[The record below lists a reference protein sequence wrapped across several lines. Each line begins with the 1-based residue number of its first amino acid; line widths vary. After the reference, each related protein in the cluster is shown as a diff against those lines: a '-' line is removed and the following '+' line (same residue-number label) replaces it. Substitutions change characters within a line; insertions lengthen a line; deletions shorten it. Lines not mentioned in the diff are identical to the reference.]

1 MTSLDSRPGRVLSDG
16 CVEVWAGDNVD
27 VLHDRCAALDVSKK
41 DVKVCLRTPG
51 ARRNERHT
59 EVRTFSTM
67 TNPLLAMRD
76 WLVAEQVTL
85 VVMEA
90 TGDYWRSPYYLL
102 EDALN
107 VVLINANQAKAL
119 PGRKTDVADS
129 VWLASLAECGLLRA
143 SFVPPEPIRQLRDLT
158 RYRSVLTAERT
169 REASRLEKELED
181 AGIKLSIVAT
191 DILGVSGRAMLEA
204 LIGGERNAEIL
215 ADMARGRMRPKIPD
229 LVQAMIGRFGD
240 HHTFLCRMH
249 LDRIDAL
256 TRDIAALSTR
266 IESVMS
272 PFRDVLRRLD
282 TIPGVNQTVAE
293 VIIAETG
300 ADMSRFPTAGHLASW
315 AGVCPG
321 NHESG
326 GRRKTGKTRKGD
338 HWLTASLGVAVL
350 AAGRGKDTYLAAQ
363 YARFIR
369 RLGNK
374 QKAIVAV
381 EHTMLTAVWH
391 MLSNNTDYQDLGGDH
406 FVRRDPDRERRRAIT
421 TLNKLGY
428 TVTLNPI
435 ETAA

>member
-1 MTSLDSRPGRVLSDG
+1 
-16 CVEVWAGDNVD
+16 VD
-27 VLHDRCAALDVSKK
+27 VLHDRCAALDVSKE

-51 ARRNERHT
+51 KRRNQRHT

-76 WLVAEQVTL
+76 WLVAERVTL

-107 VVLINANQAKAL
+107 VMLINARQAKAL

-129 VWLASLAECGLLRA
+129 VWLAQLAECGLLRA

-181 AGIKLSIVAT
+181 AGIKLSVVAT
-191 DILGVSGRAMLEA
+191 DILGVSGRAMLES
-204 LIGGERNAEIL
+204 LIAGERDAEVL
-215 ADMARGRMRPKIPD
+215 AELARGRMRPKIPD
-229 LVQAMIGRFGD
+229 LVQAMIGRFGP
-240 HHTFLCRMH
+240 HHAFLCRMH

-256 TRDIAALSTR
+256 TRDIATLSTR
-266 IESVMS
+266 IASLMA

-282 TIPGVNQTVAE
+282 TIPGVNEQVAE

-300 ADMSRFPTAGHLASW
+300 ADMSRFPTPGHLASW

-326 GRRKTGKTRKGD
+326 GRRKSGKTRKGD

-363 YARFIR
+363 HARLIR

-374 QKAIVAV
+374 QKAIVALQ
-381 EHTMLTAVWH
+381 HTMLTSVWH
-391 MLSNNTDYQDLGGDH
+391 MLSTNTDYHDLGGDY
-406 FVRRDPDRERRRAIT
+406 FLRRDPDRERRRAIT
-421 TLNKLGY
+421 ALNKLGY

-435 ETAA
+435 QAAA

>member
-1 MTSLDSRPGRVLSDG
+1 
-16 CVEVWAGDNVD
+16 VD

-51 ARRNERHT
+51 KRRNQRHT
-59 EVRTFSTM
+59 EFRTFSTM

-76 WLVAEQVTL
+76 WLVAERVTL

-107 VVLINANQAKAL
+107 VVLINAKQAKAL

-129 VWLASLAECGLLRA
+129 VWLAQLAECGLLRA
-143 SFVPPEPIRQLRDLT
+143 SFVPPEPIRELRDLT
-158 RYRSVLTAERT
+158 RYRTVLTTERT
-169 REASRLEKELED
+169 REAARLEKELED
-181 AGIKLSIVAT
+181 AGIKLSVVAS

-204 LIGGERNAEIL
+204 LIGGERDSEAL
-215 ADMARGRMRPKIPD
+215 ADLARGRMRPKIPG
-229 LVQAMIGRFGD
+229 LVQAMIGRFGE
-240 HHTFLCRMH
+240 HHAFLCRMH

-256 TRDIAALSTR
+256 TRDIATLSTR
-266 IESVMS
+266 IDFLMA
-272 PFRDVLRRLD
+272 PFRDALRLLD

-300 ADMSRFPTAGHLASW
+300 ADMSRFPTPRHLASW

-326 GRRKTGKTRKGD
+326 GRRKSGKTRKGD
-338 HWLTASLGVAVL
+338 HWLTGSLGVAVL
-350 AAGRGKDTYLAAQ
+350 AAGRGTDTYLAAQ
-363 YARFIR
+363 YARLIR

-374 QKAIVAV
+374 QKAIVALQ
-381 EHTMLTAVWH
+381 HSMLTAVWH
-391 MLSNNTDYQDLGGDH
+391 MLSNDTEYHDLGGDYYL
-406 FVRRDPDRERRRAIT
+406 RRDPDRERRRAVSA
-421 TLNKLGY
+421 LNKLGY
-428 TVTLNPI
+428 AVTLNPI
-435 ETAA
+435 QTTA

>member
-1 MTSLDSRPGRVLSDG
+1 MFQGPRIVAVTSTRARFFDLPRLLTWTGASDGRVED
-16 CVEVWAGDNVD
+16 WAGDGMD

-41 DVKVCLRTPG
+41 DVKVCVRTPG
-51 ARRNERHT
+51 ARRNQRHT
-59 EVRTFSTM
+59 EVRTYATM
-67 TNPLLAMRD
+67 TNP
-76 WLVAEQVTL
+76 L

-107 VVLINANQAKAL
+107 VVLINAKQAKAL

-158 RYRSVLTAERT
+158 RYRTVLTAERT

-181 AGIKLSIVAT
+181 AGIKLSAVAT

-204 LIGGERNAEIL
+204 LIAGERDAEVL

-229 LVQAMIGRFGD
+229 LVQAMIGRFSE
-240 HHTFLCRMH
+240 HHAFLCRMH
-249 LDRIDAL
+249 LDRIDAV
-256 TRDIAALSTR
+256 TRDIATLSMR
-266 IESVMS
+266 VESVMA
-272 PFRDVLRRLD
+272 PFREVLSRLD

-300 ADMSRFPTAGHLASW
+300 GDMSRFPTPGHLASW

-326 GRRKTGKTRKGD
+326 GRRKSGKTRKGD

-350 AAGRGKDTYLAAQ
+350 AAGRGKEPTSPPSTPGSSAGWAT
-363 YARFIR
+363 
-369 RLGNK
+369 NK
-374 QKAIVAV
+374 RPSSPSS
-381 EHTMLTAVWH
+381 TAC
-391 MLSNNTDYQDLGGDH
+391 
-406 FVRRDPDRERRRAIT
+406 
-421 TLNKLGY
+421 
-428 TVTLNPI
+428 
-435 ETAA
+435 